1 MSRQQEE
8 ARAAVDV
15 ADARNPHRLRT
26 VMLALIVIGVVT
38 ATFGNHRRV
47 QDWDPQYARTIV
59 ERTNAYGG
67 SFYENG
73 IFNKGPLELVV
84 HKISSIIGG
93 FDGHWFVV
101 AAIGA
106 LLSLLLA
113 LSAQRTARFAGAGPA
128 VAVVVGTVAFF
139 HFTFSDVDYA
149 GVVYSRN
156 LTAGLL
162 AIWWLLLLS
171 DRAWKTERSR
181 RLTVI
186 SAAVILGLAVQTLV
200 TTAIS
205 GLALTV
211 ATYLRVRQ
219 HAEPWERLW
228 LGGVAL
234 MTLPLV
240 VLGAH
245 AWYFLRGAL
254 EEFWASW
261 WLQAQY
267 MSTGT
272 GRSLGS
278 QLGLAWDNFYS
289 YHQTRPLVFAV
300 VAGFVVVLVTVWRR
314 LTPRERTIHA
324 AALAW
329 WAAAWIELI
338 LSQRY
343 SSHYFVV
350 TALPV
355 AIMAALLVG
364 RNARLLAE
372 RGLLPGHEAWWPV
385 AALVVTAYLS
395 GSTNVRLAVD
405 ETIGFRGTDE
415 VANEVD
421 RHLIGNVRTS
431 RAILDLVT
439 DEGDPLLGWTNDPW
453 PYLSLERVSATRFI
467 WKSFMVGE
475 IYLGQTSRAYVLP
488 QTWDWF
494 VEDLA
499 ESNPKALARVS
510 HDIDETTPFAEYA
523 SANFTSVYESNP
535 VSLYLLNP
543 LATAILETN
552 ADRPWTAPVEPGI
565 GSGWTTMS
573 GAASFSTAAQE
584 MSEDLLP
591 LTSRCSMIDG
601 VLSFPPDAGEIVTF
615 VFEDPDGIDER
626 LHLGIDR
633 GRAFSRSDF
642 VLYEEIPLG
651 DAGVGEK
658 TFRLVIGSMSAALVM
673 DGRIVAALRLP
684 SQDMVS
690 VRAHTDPITL
700 DMRVGQPPPGSGC

>member
-8 ARAAVDV
+8 ARAAVE
-15 ADARNPHRLRT
+15 AAKARNGHKLRR
-26 VMLALIVIGVVT
+26 VMLALIVIGGMT
-38 ATFGNHRRV
+38 ATFGNHLRV

-84 HKISSIIGG
+84 HKVSSFVGG

-101 AAIGA
+101 AAFGA
-106 LLSLLLA
+106 LISLLLA
-113 LSAQRTARFAGAGPA
+113 VSAQRTARFAGGGSA
-128 VAVVVGTVAFF
+128 VAAVVGTVAFF
-139 HFTFSDVDYA
+139 HFTFSDADYA

-162 AIWWLLLLS
+162 AIWWWLLVS
-171 DRAWKTERSR
+171 DRAWKSERSR

-186 SAAVILGLAVQTLV
+186 TAAVILGLVVQTLV
-200 TTAIS
+200 TTALS

-211 ATYLRVRQ
+211 ATYLRLRQ
-219 HAEPWERLW
+219 QAEPWERIW
-228 LGGVAL
+228 LGGLAL
-234 MTLPLV
+234 IIVPLV
-240 VLGAH
+240 VLGTH

-254 EEFWASW
+254 DEFWASW
-261 WLQAQY
+261 WVHAQY

-272 GRSLGS
+272 GRSFGS
-278 QLGLAWDNFYS
+278 QVGLGWDNFYS

-300 VAGFVVVLVTVWRR
+300 VTGFMIVLVTAWRR
-314 LTPRERTIHA
+314 LTPRERTIYSA
-324 AALAW
+324 SLAW

-364 RNARLLAE
+364 RGSRLLAE
-372 RGLLPGHEAWWPV
+372 RRLLPSHEAWWPV
-385 AALVVTAYLS
+385 AVLVVTAYLS
-395 GSTNVRLAVD
+395 GSTNARLAVE
-405 ETIGFRGTDE
+405 ETIAFRGTGE

-421 RHLIGNVRTS
+421 RHLNGNTRTS

-475 IYLGQTSRAYVLP
+475 IYLGQTNRAYVLP

-494 VEDLA
+494 FEDIE

-510 HDIDETTPFAEYA
+510 HAIDETTPFAEYA
-523 SANFTSVYESNP
+523 NANFTSVYESDP
-535 VSLYLLNP
+535 VSLYLLHP
-543 LATAILETN
+543 LAAAILETN
-552 ADRPWTAPVEPGI
+552 ADRQWTAPSQPTS
-565 GSGWTTMS
+565 GSGWTTTL
-573 GAASFSTAAQE
+573 GTASFATAVLDI
-584 MSEDLLP
+584 SEDLLP
-591 LTSRCSMIDG
+591 LTSRCSVIEG
-601 VLSFPPDAGEIVTF
+601 ILSFPPDAGEIVTF
-615 VFEDPDGIDER
+615 VFEDPTGIDER

-642 VLYEEIPLG
+642 VLYEEVPLG

-658 TFRLVIGSMSAALVM
+658 TFRLVIGNSSAALVM

-690 VRAHTDPITL
+690 VRAHTDPVAL
-700 DMRVGQPPPGSGC
+700 DMRVGQPPPESGC